1 MSDANSTDPTNDGR
15 FVQLLAKH
23 EPEIRAFIRASLP
36 SSHDVAEVMQNVS
49 LVAWKK
55 FGELGDAETG
65 FAKWVCVIARFEI
78 MKFRRG
84 LARDRFVLDE
94 DVIHLLC
101 EEGEVETTLRSE
113 QIAQLEICLEEL
125 PEDRRELVIEAYSP
139 GVSIKALAQ
148 GRGKKPGALYQLLR
162 RIRRELE
169 ACIQRR
175 LKKFGEAGA

>member
-1 MSDANSTDPTNDGR
+1 MSEEPAPDSNNDGR
-15 FVQLLAKH
+15 FVQLLAMH

-55 FGELGDAETG
+55 FSELENADSG

-94 DVIHLLC
+94 DVVRLLC
-101 EEGEVETTLRSE
+101 EEGEVETSLRAE
-113 QIAQLEICLEEL
+113 QIAQLDFCLDKL
-125 PEDRRELVIEAYSP
+125 PEDRRDLVREAYRP
-139 GVSIKALAQ
+139 GASIKALAQ
-148 GRGKKPGALYQLLR
+148 GRGKKPDALYQLLR
-162 RIRRELE
+162 RIRLELE
-169 ACIQRR
+169 LCIQRQ
-175 LKKFGEAGA
+175 LDQIGEANA

>member
-1 MSDANSTDPTNDGR
+1 MSDIPANHSTNEGL

-49 LVAWKK
+49 LIAWKK
-55 FGELGDAETG
+55 FSELESAESG
-65 FAKWVCVIARFEI
+65 FVKWACVIARFEI

-84 LARDRFVLDE
+84 VARDRFVLDE
-94 DVIHLLC
+94 DVIKQLC
-101 EEGEVETTLRSE
+101 EEGEAETSLRAE
-113 QIAQLEICLEEL
+113 QLVQLGLCLEEL
-125 PEDRRELVIEAYSP
+125 PADRRELVIDAYSP
-139 GVSIKALAQ
+139 RISIKVLAQ
-148 GRGKKPGALYQLLR
+148 QRGKKPDALYQLLR

-175 LKKFGEAGA
+175 LKPLEEGPA

>member
-1 MSDANSTDPTNDGR
+1 MPDPGSANPTHEGR

-55 FGELGDAETG
+55 FSQLDNAETG
-65 FAKWVCVIARFEI
+65 FAPWACVIARFEI
-78 MKFRRG
+78 LKYRRN

-94 DVIHLLC
+94 DVVKQLC
-101 EEGEVETTLRSE
+101 EEGKTETALRSQ
-113 QIAQLEICLEEL
+113 QIAQLEVCLEKL
-125 PEDRRELVIEAYSP
+125 PEERRDFVIKAYSP

-148 GRGKKPGALYQLLR
+148 QRGRKPDALYQLLR
-162 RIRRELE
+162 RIRQELE
-169 ACIQRR
+169 ACILRR
-175 LKKFGEAGA
+175 LKRLGEATP

>member
-1 MSDANSTDPTNDGR
+1 MSDEDSTQPTNDGR

-49 LVAWKK
+49 LVAWNK
-55 FGELGDAETG
+55 FSELENTDSG

-94 DVIHLLC
+94 DVVRL
-101 EEGEVETTLRSE
+101 
-113 QIAQLEICLEEL
+113 
-125 PEDRRELVIEAYSP
+125 
-139 GVSIKALAQ
+139 
-148 GRGKKPGALYQLLR
+148 LLR
-162 RIRRELE
+162 RGRSRK
-169 ACIQRR
+169 R
-175 LKKFGEAGA
+175 L

>member
-1 MSDANSTDPTNDGR
+1 MSDEPAPDSINDGR

-55 FGELGDAETG
+55 FSELENADSG

-84 LARDRFVLDE
+84 LARDRFVLAE
-94 DVIHLLC
+94 DVLKLLC
-101 EEGEVETTLRSE
+101 EEGEAETSLRAQ
-113 QIAQLEICLEEL
+113 QIAQLEVCLEKL

-139 GVSIKALAQ
+139 GMSIKALAH
-148 GRGKKPGALYQLLR
+148 GRGKKPDALYQLLR
-162 RIRRELE
+162 RIRQELE
-169 ACIQRR
+169 SCIGRR
-175 LKKFGEAGA
+175 LEQLGEARE